1 MELALYPLIYRIAW
15 IINANQIQVSCQ
27 LDLTFIEF
35 EIHEI
40 SIEVFFES
48 ARHKNRYPHFIRVP
62 IGADRSRQWTF

>member
-1 MELALYPLIYRIAW
+1 MELALYPLIYRIAS

-40 SIEVFFES
+40 SIEVFFRKCASQKQVS
-48 ARHKNRYPHFIRVP
+48 AFRWVP
-62 IGADRSRQWTF
+62 IDADRSRQ